1 MKQVVENIRND
12 QHLLFTYESRS
23 MSENM
28 KRYSMFYNLP
38 TEDVLYCYGF
48 EQMAQE
54 RLFIQSFRPLQ
65 VKAHILLLH
74 GYYDHTGVLSSVIR
88 FLVQKGFH
96 VLTFD
101 LPGHGLSTGE
111 RAVISEFSHYSE
123 SIREVMH
130 RHLSSY
136 SAPVYIAAHSTGAAA
151 AVDYLLN
158 DDDALMI
165 QKAILIC
172 PLIRSYRWHAM
183 RIGLKPLKMF
193 TGQLR
198 RVFRNNSSDS
208 QFLRFVKQDPLQHD
222 KMPLKWVDALISW
235 NESIRKKTPS
245 RVPVLILQGKKDT
258 TVDWRYNVD
267 FLLKKFLNT
276 DIEFIENGKHH
287 LLNEE
292 EGIREKVFSAI
303 HRYLINDKKE
313 NHVLKGES

>member
-1 MKQVVENIRND
+1 MRQVVENIRND
-12 QHLLFTYESRS
+12 QHLLFTYESRPL
-23 MSENM
+23 SENM
-28 KRYSMFYNLP
+28 NRYRTFYNLP

-54 RLFIQSFRPLQ
+54 RLFIQSFRPMQ

-74 GYYDHTGVLSSVIR
+74 GYYDHAGVLSSVIR
-88 FLVQKGFH
+88 FLIQKGFH

-111 RAVISEFSHYSE
+111 RAVISQFSHYSE
-123 SIREVMH
+123 SIREIMH

-136 SAPVYIAAHSTGAAA
+136 SAPVYVVAHSTGAAA

-158 DDDALMI
+158 DQEKLI
-165 QKAILIC
+165 QKAIFIC

-183 RIGLKPLKMF
+183 TMGLKPLKLF

-198 RVFRNNSSDS
+198 RVFRKNSSDS
-208 QFLRFVKQDPLQHD
+208 QFLRFVKQDPLQYH

-235 NESIRKKTPS
+235 NESIKERIPS

-292 EGIREKVFSAI
+292 DGIREKVFSSI
-303 HRYLINDKKE
+303 HRYLTSDE
-313 NHVLKGES
+313 NENPVL